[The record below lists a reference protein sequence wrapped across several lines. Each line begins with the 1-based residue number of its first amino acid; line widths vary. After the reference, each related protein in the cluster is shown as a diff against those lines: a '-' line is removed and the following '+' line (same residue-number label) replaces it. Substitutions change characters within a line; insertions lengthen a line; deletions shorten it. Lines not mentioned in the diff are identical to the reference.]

1 MENIKLTKKQKMNKN
16 KINREMIIVKNRLNN
31 VLKEAELLMK
41 GKIKALRFYKVDYNE
56 DCWLNDERV
65 LDATNY
71 LDGKGIFYTLKDIE
85 DEKHGE
91 GLELKLIND
100 AEEIDCIYEELNC
113 AIVFSGF
120 NKDEERFL
128 DKLDKMNVNT
138 FHYFMT
144 KEQIENTRW
153 ELIKYIVGDKFNF
166 DVFYSEGLVVISR

>member
-1 MENIKLTKKQKMNKN
+1 MKEK
-16 KINREMIIVKNRLNN
+16 LNN
-31 VLKEAELLMK
+31 TLQEVELLMK
-41 GKIKALRFYKVDYNE
+41 GKIKALRFYKVRYNGE
-56 DCWLNDERV
+56 DWLDDERV

-71 LDGKGIFYTLKDIE
+71 LDGKGIFYTLKDIK
-85 DEKHGE
+85 DEKYGE

-100 AEEIDCIYEELNC
+100 DKEIDCLYEDLNC
-113 AIVFSGF
+113 RIVLDGL

-128 DKLDKMNVNT
+128 NKLDKMNVNT

-166 DVFYSEGLVVISR
+166 NVFYSEGLVIINK

>member
-1 MENIKLTKKQKMNKN
+1 M
-16 KINREMIIVKNRLNN
+16 RERLNN
-31 VLKEAELLMK
+31 TLQEVELLMQSK
-41 GKIKALRFYKVDYNE
+41 VKVLRFYKVHYTE
-56 DCWLNDERV
+56 DLLDDERV

-71 LDGKGIFYTLKDIE
+71 LDGKGIFYTLKDIK

-91 GLELKLIND
+91 GLDLKLIND
-100 AEEIDCIYEELNC
+100 DEEIDYLYEDLGC
-113 AIVFSGF
+113 RIVLDGL

-128 DKLDKMNVNT
+128 NKLDKMRVST

-166 DVFYSEGLVVISR
+166 DVFYSEGLVVINK

>member
-1 MENIKLTKKQKMNKN
+1 MKE
-16 KINREMIIVKNRLNN
+16 RLNN
-31 VLKEAELLMK
+31 TLKEVELLMQ
-41 GKIKALRFYKVDYNE
+41 GKIKALRFYKVHYNE
-56 DCWLNDERV
+56 DSWLDDERV

-71 LDGKGIFYTLKDIE
+71 LDGKDIFYTLKDIK

-100 AEEIDCIYEELNC
+100 DEEIDCLYEDLNC
-113 AIVFSGF
+113 RIVLDGL

-128 DKLDKMNVNT
+128 NKLDKMNINT

-153 ELIKYIVGDKFNF
+153 ELIKYAVGDEFNF
-166 DVFYSEGLVVISR
+166 DVFYSEGLVVINR

>member
-1 MENIKLTKKQKMNKN
+1 MKE
-16 KINREMIIVKNRLNN
+16 RLNN
-31 VLKEAELLMK
+31 TLKEVELLMQ
-41 GKIKALRFYKVDYNE
+41 GKIKALRFYKVHYAE
-56 DCWLNDERV
+56 DWLDDERV

-71 LDGKGIFYTLKDIE
+71 LDGKGIFYTLKDIK

-100 AEEIDCIYEELNC
+100 DEEIDCLYEDLNC
-113 AIVFSGF
+113 RIVLDGL

-128 DKLDKMNVNT
+128 NKLDKMRVNT

-153 ELIKYIVGDKFNF
+153 ELIKYIVGDNFKF
-166 DVFYSEGLVVISR
+166 DVFYSEGLVIINK